1 VTAGSYHQDLKDAQK
16 NH

>member
-1 VTAGSYHQDLKDAQK
+1 VIAGSYHQDLKNAQK

>member
-1 VTAGSYHQDLKDAQK
+1 VIAGSYYQDLKDAQK